1 VNRRTMNLRTMN
13 LRTLGHVTERTSM
26 LNRITPRILVAA
38 LAALGALGLP
48 SEANAEELQLS
59 GPLAGAP
66 AVRNLRLYRKG
77 RVELS
82 PNVSFTILDEYRHQI
97 IFGLRANYGIF
108 DWLSVGVWGGLSTSM
123 LGVDIDTHLTSQIQ
137 TVAVEDRN
145 CDGNPPAE
153 GEANYIDCKLTGVNL
168 SSDFRK
174 QVANINWVASPQLQ
188 AVPFR
193 GKLGL
198 FNSIFVDAELY
209 LFGGPAFVGLE
220 QRAQCGVGTCDTPG
234 PFPMTESMA
243 IAPTFGLGFTFFV
256 NNWMAV
262 GAEYRG
268 LPFSWNTGGFDVAGR
283 GSGLKYPDGAIS
295 DSDNEF
301 KFNHFLSLSFNM
313 YLPTAV
319 QVTE

>member
-1 VNRRTMNLRTMN
+1 VNLRTVN
-13 LRTLGHVTERTSM
+13 RHALGHVTERTSM

-48 SEANAEELQLS
+48 SEAAAEELQLS

-66 AVRNLRLYRKG
+66 AVRNMRLYRKG
-77 RVELS
+77 RVELA

-97 IFGLRANYGIF
+97 VFGLRANYGIF
-108 DWLSVGVWGGLSTSM
+108 DWLSVGVWGGLTTSM
-123 LGVDIDTHLTSQIQ
+123 LGADIDTHLTSEIQ
-137 TVAVEDRN
+137 TNAVEARN
-145 CDGNPPAE
+145 CHATNPVE
-153 GEANYIDCKLTGVNL
+153 GDPNYIDCKLTAVNL
-168 SSDFRK
+168 SGDFRK
-174 QVANINWVASPQLQ
+174 QVANINWVAAPQIQ

-198 FNSIFVDAELY
+198 FNSVFVDAELY
-209 LFGGPAFVGLE
+209 VFAGPAFVGLK
-220 QRAQCGVGTCDTPG
+220 QRAECKVGECAQTGGAPSYL
-234 PFPMTESMA
+234 FPMAESVA
-243 IAPTFGLGFTFFV
+243 IAPTFGLGFSFFM
-256 NNWMAV
+256 NDWMAV
-262 GAEYRG
+262 GAEYRA

-283 GSGLKYPDGAIS
+283 GAELKYPDGAIS
-295 DSDNEF
+295 GADSEF